1 MTENNLRKEVLGFRK
16 KDAYKAPLIQDRMQY
31 CIPEDTLIPVVSI
44 EWLEKEAQKLYD
56 KKLKDSPMTWTRQA
70 YRNALKDLLAEAK
83 KKVKG

>member
-1 MTENNLRKEVLGFRK
+1 MSEKVLGVKCGVGR
-16 KDAYKAPLIQDRMQY
+16 
-31 CIPEDTLIPVVSI
+31 EDFLRSAFMGAVVPVVSI

-83 KKVKG
+83 KKVKE

>member
-1 MTENNLRKEVLGFRK
+1 MSEKVLSVKCGVGREDFLRSAFMGAVV
-16 KDAYKAPLIQDRMQY
+16 
-31 CIPEDTLIPVVSI
+31 PVVSI

-83 KKVKG
+83 KKVKE